1 MPHSWRTEAQ
11 WLLAILL
18 PAALLGYLKNLLWPT
33 LTAVLLLALL
43 WQLWQMHRLQRLL
56 LQDTPTPPAP
66 PGGLWESLFRT
77 TQRLQQRSLRH
88 RQQLQA
94 LLSRI
99 QDSTDAL
106 QEGILMLDSH
116 GNLEWWNLAASR
128 QLGLKR
134 PADTG
139 QPLTN
144 LVREPQF
151 SAYLKQA
158 DFREPLIMAAPHASK
173 RQLQISIT
181 AFGRHERLLVIQ
193 DVTRL
198 RQLEQ
203 MRKDFVANVSHE
215 LRTPLTVLSGYIE
228 TLQDLSAELPPR
240 WQRILQQMSEQ
251 SGRMDVLIKD
261 LLMLSRLE
269 TTRQEPPQW
278 LDLNA
283 LLEQILRDARALA
296 ASKHQQVELQADAP
310 LQILGYPGELRSAFS
325 NLAFNACK
333 YTPDGGHIVLS
344 WQVLDNGC
352 GVFAVQD
359 NGMGIEAQH
368 IPRLTERFYR
378 ADPSRSKATGGTGL
392 GLAIVKHVLLRH
404 DATLEI
410 TSTPGTGSCFRCV
423 FPASRWQTGKQLTG
437 PDQQGYQP

>member
-1 MPHSWRTEAQ
+1 MIRGGRTEAQ
-11 WLLAILL
+11 WLTAGLLLTGITGWLSGYFWPFIALWLAATVLWHSWQLNRLWQWLQYDRPL
-18 PAALLGYLKNLLWPT
+18 PAT
-33 LTAVLLLALL
+33 L
-43 WQLWQMHRLQRLL
+43 
-56 LQDTPTPPAP
+56 
-66 PGGLWESLFRT
+66 PGGRWRALFRHV
-77 TQRLQQRSLRH
+77 QRVQQRSLRH
-88 RQQLQA
+88 QQQLHA

-106 QEGILMLDSH
+106 QEGVLMIDSH
-116 GNLEWWNLAASR
+116 GNLEWWNLAAGK

-144 LVREPQF
+144 LVRDPLF
-151 SAYLKQA
+151 RDYIRRA
-158 DFREPLIMAAPHASK
+158 DFREPLTIAAPHSMQ

-228 TLQDLSAELPPR
+228 TMTDMSGELPTR
-240 WQRILQQMSEQ
+240 WSRILQQMNEQ
-251 SGRMDVLIKD
+251 SRRMEALITD

-278 LDLNA
+278 LDLQP
-283 LLEQILRDARALA
+283 LLEQIARDAEALA
-296 ASKHQQVELQADAP
+296 AQRQQQVSLTCPAGTVQ
-310 LQILGYPGELRSAFS
+310 LLGYAGELRSAFS

-333 YTPDGGHIVLS
+333 YTPDGGSIRIRWEVT
-344 WQVLDNGC
+344 DNGRGC
-352 GVFAVQD
+352 FRVDD
-359 NGMGIEAQH
+359 NGIGIEAHH

-404 DATLEI
+404 DAALDI
-410 TSTPGTGSCFRCV
+410 TSTPGQGSSFRCM
-423 FPASRWQTGKQLTG
+423 FPEARWRSVTVSSNSGDKT
-437 PDQQGYQP
+437 